1 MRMVFPTGLFPSLRA
16 VCRLCQ
22 FLRSPYFTFFSILND
37 TPYPVANIIT
47 IIKVIIHV
55 VTLKAG
61 VLPLLPE
68 SASVAIHDHVG
79 RFSDKDKADVQQ
91 ADDIV
96 LQNQPLP
103 AQESRHVGFLH
114 FLAPLPQV
122 G

>member
-1 MRMVFPTGLFPSLRA
+1 MRIVSPTGLFPSLRA
-16 VCRLCQ
+16 VCRQSQ
-22 FLRSPYFTFFSILND
+22 FLRWPHFTFFS
-37 TPYPVANIIT
+37 TIT
-47 IIKVIIHV
+47 IINLIKVIIHV

-79 RFSDKDKADVQQ
+79 RFSDKDKDKADVQQ